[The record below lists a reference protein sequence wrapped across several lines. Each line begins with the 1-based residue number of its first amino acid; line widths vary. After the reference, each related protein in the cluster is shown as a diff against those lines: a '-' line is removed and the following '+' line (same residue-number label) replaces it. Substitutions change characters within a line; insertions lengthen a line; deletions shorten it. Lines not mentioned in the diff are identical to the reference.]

1 MKRLLSICVGAL
13 LLLTLP
19 SCQKTP
25 NEVSYMSSSSPS
37 DASNAQTPPEN
48 AGLRIPVFSKF
59 NFELRNTAYTLTL
72 EEEGGTPQEIVP
84 YNVKINPNRTQNV
97 QAMDPVQNSP
107 MISFE
112 MGRKAVTVRIRKKAS
127 AIRTAQVHP
136 LSAGIE
142 AAVTDGEVSF
152 TLTEPRNVCVT
163 IDGERYEKVYVF
175 AGEHSQ
181 APSGDKVT
189 VIQPGL
195 KNCSS
200 VGTQVWAGGLRD
212 IRTYPDALTAADI
225 ARLSSG
231 ENVEGYDNRWALEN
245 GLENEKKPTE
255 QATLYGEPAVAADYQ
270 GTGKSALVMNGFED
284 CVITGSLSM
293 DGDFSV
299 STWVYLDPERT
310 GAARTILN
318 YLLFVRSDGTIG
330 SNIGDWQFPY
340 VSSNTLTA
348 GEWHHV
354 TLVKQDHAVTVYID
368 GESGGTEER
377 PEQTGSITLIL
388 GSGSPIKG
396 VYVKNGETL
405 YLEPG
410 AVLRGTVFLYGVKN
424 AAVMGRGIINTAGEP
439 ANGILCA
446 FTDGASIEGVT
457 VNNPQSFNLA
467 LGQSRNVTIRDF
479 KCFSSFGAAD
489 GINIKA
495 CHNIT
500 VEDSFVRSNDDAVS
514 VYATSVSYLGGT
526 SDVTVRGTTLISD
539 AGHVVMTGI
548 HGQEYGADVI
558 ERLIVEDVD
567 MVDSKSWSPDYQGVM
582 AVNAGNDVTV
592 RDVEFRNIRVEDIRI
607 NQLLNLRVC
616 YNPAYNK
623 TPGKGVENIR
633 FIDIRYTGENLLPSI
648 LRGYD
653 ENRTVKDVLLSNVT
667 VNGTK
672 LTADSQWLQI
682 ETYVSGVN
690 CE

>member
-1 MKRLLSICVGAL
+1 MKRLLSLCAAAL
-13 LLLTLP
+13 LLPALV
-19 SCQKTP
+19 SCEKKTS
-25 NEVSYMSSSSPS
+25 EVSQTSTT
-37 DASNAQTPPEN
+37 ASGESRPAETTGLKIPE
-48 AGLRIPVFSKF
+48 FSKF
-59 NFELRNTAYTLTL
+59 NHELRNTEYTLTL
-72 EEEGGTPQEIVP
+72 QEAEGAPQEIVP

-112 MGRKAVTVRIRKKAS
+112 MGEKAVTVTIQKKGTS
-127 AIRTAQVHP
+127 IETAQVHP
-136 LSAGIE
+136 LFAGIE
-142 AAVTDGEVSF
+142 AAVENGRASF

-163 IDGERYEKVYVF
+163 INGERYDKVYVF
-175 AGEHSQ
+175 AGRHSQ

-195 KNCSS
+195 KNCPS

-212 IRTYPDALTAADI
+212 IRTYAGALTAADI
-225 ARLSSG
+225 VRLSSG
-231 ENVEGYDNRWALEN
+231 GDVGGYDNRWALET
-245 GLENEKKPTE
+245 GLENEKKPAE
-255 QATLYGEPAVAADYQ
+255 QVTVYGAPTVVADYQ

-284 CVITGSLSM
+284 CVMAGGFSM
-293 DGDFSV
+293 DGDFTV
-299 STWVYLDPERT
+299 SAWVYLDPERT

-318 YLLFVRSDGTIG
+318 HLLFVRSDGTIG

-340 VSSNTLTA
+340 VSGNTLTA
-348 GEWHHV
+348 GSWHHV
-354 TLVKQDHAVTVYID
+354 ALVKQGRAVTAYID
-368 GESGGTEER
+368 GQSGGTEER
-377 PEQTGSITLIL
+377 PEQTGITSLIL
-388 GSGSPIKG
+388 GSGTPSKG
-396 VYVKNGETL
+396 YYVKDGETL

-410 AVLRGTVFLYGVKN
+410 AVLRGTVFLYGVKD
-424 AAVMGRGIINTAGEP
+424 AAVKGRGLIDVAGEP

-457 VNNPQSFNLA
+457 VSNPQSFNLA
-467 LGQSRNVTIRDF
+467 LGQSRNVTVRDF

-495 CHNIT
+495 CRNIT

-526 SDVTVRGTTLISD
+526 SDVTVRGSTLISD

-548 HGQEYGADVI
+548 HGQEYGDEII
-558 ERLIVEDVD
+558 ERLRVEDVD

-592 RDVEFRNIRVEDIRI
+592 RDVEFRNIRVEDVRI

-633 FIDIRYTGENLLPSI
+633 FIDVSYTGENLLPSI
-648 LRGYD
+648 LQGYD
-653 ENRTVKDVLLSNVT
+653 ETRAVKDVRLNNVT
-667 VNGTK
+667 VNGTR
-672 LTADSQWLQI
+672 LALDSDWLQI
-682 ETYVSGVN
+682 KEHVSGVR
-690 CE
+690 CD